1 MEASFMAARRI
12 TSRLSARSQ
21 TVIPKA
27 IRDRL
32 GIGPGDVVAFEERA
46 GEIVL
51 RPVRSPR
58 VAYPF
63 TTFTEWSSEA
73 GEEAYAGL

>member
-1 MEASFMAARRI
+1 MKVGRRI
-12 TSRLSARSQ
+12 TSRLSSRSQ

-32 GIGPGDVVAFEERA
+32 GIGPGDTIAFEERS

-51 RPVRSPR
+51 RPVRPPR
-58 VAYPF
+58 VEDPF
-63 TTFTEWSSEA
+63 ATFTEWSSEA
-73 GEEAYAGL
+73 DEEAYADL

>member
-1 MEASFMAARRI
+1 MSAARGL
-12 TSRLSARSQ
+12 TSRLSSRSQ

-32 GIGPGDVVAFEERA
+32 GIGPGDVIAFEERA

-51 RPVRSPR
+51 RPVRKIT
-58 VAYPF
+58 ADDPF
-63 TTFTEWSSEA
+63 ATFTEWSSEA
-73 GEEAYAGL
+73 VEEAYRDL